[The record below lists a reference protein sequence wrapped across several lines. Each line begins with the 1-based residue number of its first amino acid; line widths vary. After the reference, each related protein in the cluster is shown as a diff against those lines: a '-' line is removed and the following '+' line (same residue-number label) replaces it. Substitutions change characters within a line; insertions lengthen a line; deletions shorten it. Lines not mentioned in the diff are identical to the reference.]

1 MNWFKQIKTMA
12 SIRRLNLKSGE
23 AQILFNTLRGTEPRW
38 LEIADWAHGTDRR
51 LFSDNLKSAIHS
63 LRRAMDSPHT
73 AATGIVSVCLSQ
85 IALVHVGL
93 IVQFEHRFTCY
104 EWLNK
109 SALTEQQRSDV
120 FALMN
125 VLSWLEIWI
134 ENVLRTQT
142 EIARLG

>member
-1 MNWFKQIKTMA
+1 V
-12 SIRRLNLKSGE
+12 L
-23 AQILFNTLRGTEPRW
+23 EPNR
-38 LEIADWAHGTDRR
+38 
-51 LFSDNLKSAIHS
+51 SSS
-63 LRRAMDSPHT
+63 
-73 AATGIVSVCLSQ
+73 C
-85 IALVHVGL
+85 
-93 IVQFEHRFTCY
+93 CY